1 MSAELNLDQSEIERL
16 AVGINNAVVGVPD
29 VDEILANTTDNV
41 EMAEQLKNDAEAVQ
55 TEAKTQ
61 LDIAEKIIKELSN
74 AAVSQDAADLAVA
87 QTRNDIDSAR
97 TNLGQVRLMTSYEI
111 CTYYTYI
118 TNYLLNIVINL
129 RRSQTFEGMC
139 SLHTKKQ
146 DL

>member
-61 LDIAEKIIKELSN
+61 LDIAEKIIKELGN
-74 AAVSQDAADLAVA
+74 AAVSQDAADLAVV

-118 TNYLLNIVINL
+118 TKYLLNIIINL
-129 RRSQTFEGMC
+129 RKSQNFEGM
-139 SLHTKKQ
+139 
-146 DL
+146 